1 MDSFSEM
8 QRVLSLRI
16 SDIFK
21 FSVAT
26 TLPETN
32 TVPTGRPSQKENS
45 FSNPSVTGAMSVSE
59 RKGAIT
65 VVMVANSE
73 QQLASCYIPHLHFTV
88 PFEK

>member
-32 TVPTGRPSQKENS
+32 TAPTGRPSQKENS
-45 FSNPSVTGAMSVSE
+45 FSNPSVTGAMFVSE
-59 RKGAIT
+59 RKGTIT

-73 QQLASCYIPHLHFTV
+73 EQLGSCYIPHLPFTI
-88 PFEK
+88 PFKK